1 MTIASRFLART
12 MKLPPATN
20 GAVQVERD
28 LRVPMPDGVE
38 LLADR
43 YVPAGGGRAPLV
55 LVRSPYGR
63 RGFWGLT
70 FGRLLAERGF
80 QVVIQSCRGT
90 FGSGGT
96 LDPFG
101 PDEHDDGLATVAWLR
116 EQPWYPGAFGTVGP
130 SYLGMTQW
138 AIAADAGPDL
148 KAIAAQVTSAD
159 FRSPFYAGESFY
171 LETALGWVDQVAR
184 QEQPLAVIRQSRAER
199 KIRPLL
205 DRLPLRDLD
214 KLATG
219 HHVTYYQQWL
229 THNEPDDDYWDRRRF
244 SGTLDRVTAPVS
256 MVTGWHDIF
265 LPLQLRDYAALRA
278 AGREPY
284 LTIGP
289 WRHADQPALTAWV
302 SDSVAWLR
310 AHLADDR
317 SGLRAQPV
325 RILVTGADDWR
336 ELPAWPPPTDTQ
348 RWHLQASGGLAT
360 AASAPAQV
368 PAAAQAQAADPA
380 PAPDPAADAT
390 LAEADRYRYDPADP
404 TPNLGGPVGNSGRA
418 RVELPRARGPARR
431 ADLHQRGA
439 GRRHRGDRRARGRT
453 ARAVQPGAHR
463 FLRAAVRR
471 GPGRSVDQHLRRPA
485 APYARPPGT
494 RAGRHH
500 PGHLH
505 AVAARAPV
513 PPRAP
518 AATAGIERRSPPV
531 CPQHRQRRA
540 TRDRDHPGPRRPGGL
555 PRSRPSVGGH
565 PAGGKLR
572 AWCLGQV
579 PRPGD

>member
-1 MTIASRFLART
+1 MTIASRFFARS

-20 GAVQVERD
+20 GAVRVERD
-28 LRVPMPDGVE
+28 LRVPMPDGVV

-43 YVPAGGGRAPLV
+43 YAPAEGRPPLV

-63 RGFWGLT
+63 RGFWGLV

-80 QVVIQSCRGT
+80 QVLIQSCRGT

-116 EQPWYPGAFGTVGP
+116 EQPWYPGAFGTAGP

-171 LETALGWVDQVAR
+171 LETVLGWVDQVAH
-184 QEQPLAVIRQSRAER
+184 QEQPLALVRQSRAER
-199 KIRPLL
+199 RLRPLL

-214 KLATG
+214 MLATG

-229 THNEPDDDYWDRRRF
+229 THNEPGDDYWDGRRF

-289 WRHADQPALTAWV
+289 WRHADQQAAAVWV
-302 SDSVAWLR
+302 ADSVTWLR
-310 AHLADDR
+310 AHLAGDR

-325 RILVTGADDWR
+325 RILVTGADEWR
-336 ELPAWPPPTDTQ
+336 ELPAWPPPAAEQ
-348 RWHLQASGGLAT
+348 RWHLQAGGGLAT
-360 AASAPAQV
+360 AAPGPAE
-368 PAAAQAQAADPA
+368 P
-380 PAPDPAADAT
+380 
-390 LAEADRYRYDPADP
+390 DRYRYDPADP
-404 TPNLGGPVGNSGRA
+404 TPSLGGPVGMSGRA
-418 RVELPRARGPARR
+418 RVDNRRLEARPDVLTYTSAALDDDTEVIGEPAVELHVRSSLEHTDFFARLCDVDPAGASVNVCDALLRLAPGRPEPGPDGTIRVAFT
-431 ADLHQRGA
+431 LW
-439 GRRHRGDRRARGRT
+439 
-453 ARAVQPGAHR
+453 PLAHR
-463 FLRAAVRR
+463 FRR
-471 GPGRSVDQHLRRPA
+471 GHRLRLQVSSGAHPR
-485 APYARPPGT
+485 YARNTGSGEPLATATTLVP
-494 RAGRHH
+494 ADQEIYHD
-500 PGHLH
+500 PGHPSALILP
-505 AVAARAPV
+505 VAS
-513 PPRAP
+513 
-518 AATAGIERRSPPV
+518 AGPNPW
-531 CPQHRQRRA
+531 
-540 TRDRDHPGPRRPGGL
+540 PG
-555 PRSRPSVGGH
+555 S
-565 PAGGKLR
+565 
-572 AWCLGQV
+572 
-579 PRPGD
+579 